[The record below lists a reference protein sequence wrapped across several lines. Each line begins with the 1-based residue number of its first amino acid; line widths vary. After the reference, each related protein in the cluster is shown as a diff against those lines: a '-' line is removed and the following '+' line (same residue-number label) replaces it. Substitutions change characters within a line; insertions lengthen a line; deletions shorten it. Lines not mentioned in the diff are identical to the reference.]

1 MHISA
6 DDLRRMERAH
16 VKAWPALETA
26 DVQGWLWR
34 SSGGGSQRANSV
46 STVEFTGADPAAA
59 LADVEARYR
68 AKGARTLI
76 QTFDLSEPQSIGD
89 LLGARGYRPSGDTTH
104 TMIKQIQPERPA
116 KDVDVE
122 ETPDADWRE
131 VYLGAITESRR
142 TVNVRILE
150 QIPCP
155 RAFFACRRGGAII
168 STGLC
173 VVDHDVGV
181 IECMATRLDARRQG
195 GAQAVLRA
203 LESWAA
209 VRGVRLLG
217 LQVVTTNHPATALY
231 RRCGFAPVATNRFW
245 AIPDDR

>member
-16 VKAWPALETA
+16 VKAWPALATA

-46 STVEFTGADPAAA
+46 STADFTGADPAAA

-76 QTFDLSEPQSIGD
+76 QTFDLSEPQNIRD
-89 LLGARGYRPSGDTTH
+89 LLGAHGYRPAGDTTH
-104 TMIKQIQPERPA
+104 TMIKPVQPESSVR
-116 KDVDVE
+116 DVDVG
-122 ETPDADWRE
+122 ETPGADWRE

-142 TVNVRILE
+142 TVNMRILE
-150 QIPCP
+150 QIPGP
-155 RAFFACRRGGAII
+155 RAFFACRRRGAVI

-173 VVDHDVGV
+173 VVDRDLGV
-181 IECMATRLDARRQG
+181 IECMATRLEARRQG
-195 GAQAVLRA
+195 GAASVLRA
-203 LESWAA
+203 LEGWAGA
-209 VRGVRLLG
+209 QGVRLLG
-217 LQVVTTNHPATALY
+217 LQVVTTNAAAIALY
-231 RRCGFAPVATNRFW
+231 QGCGFVPVAANQFW
-245 AIPDDR
+245 ARE

>member
-46 STVEFTGADPAAA
+46 STVDFTGSDPVAA

-68 AKGARTLI
+68 VKGARTLI
-76 QTFDLSEPQSIGD
+76 QTFDLSEPQGICD
-89 LLGARGYRPSGDTTH
+89 LLGARGYRPAGDTTH
-104 TMIKQIQPERPA
+104 TMIKPVQPESLA
-116 KDVDVE
+116 KDVDVG
-122 ETPDADWRE
+122 ETPGANWRE

-150 QIPCP
+150 QIAGP
-155 RAFFACRRGGAII
+155 RAFFACRRGGAVI

-173 VVDHDVGV
+173 VVDRDVGV
-181 IECMATRLDARRQG
+181 IECMATRLEARRQG
-195 GAQAVLRA
+195 GAGSVLRA
-203 LESWAA
+203 LEGWAGA
-209 VRGVRLLG
+209 QGVRMLG
-217 LQVVTTNHPATALY
+217 LQVVTTNAAAIALY
-231 RRCGFAPVATNRFW
+231 RGCGFVPVATNQFW
-245 AIPDDR
+245 TRE